1 MMNKAVKRRKSQ
13 IAVFGMNNL
22 LQKRDPDKSLSHPR
36 ERARRRW
43 HPTPSE
49 SGSATIVWSSTDPDA
64 GQSDSVAEVHQESQ
78 FTGVDPDN
86 K

>member
-1 MMNKAVKRRKSQ
+1 MMNKTVKIMKSQ
-13 IAVFGMNNL
+13 IAFFGMDNL
-22 LQKRDPDKSLSHPR
+22 PQKRDPDKSLSRCR
-36 ERARRRW
+36 ERACRRW
-43 HPTPSE
+43 HPTPSG
-49 SGSATIVWSSTDPDA
+49 SGSATGVWSSTHPDA

>member
-1 MMNKAVKRRKSQ
+1 MNKAVKRMNSQ
-13 IAVFGMNNL
+13 TAFFGMDNL
-22 LQKRDPDKSLSHPR
+22 PQKRDPDKSLSRLR
-36 ERARRRW
+36 ERACRRW

-49 SGSATIVWSSTDPDA
+49 SGSATVVWPSTHPDA
-64 GQSDSVAEVHQESQ
+64 GQSDSVAQVHQESQ

>member
-1 MMNKAVKRRKSQ
+1 MMNKTVKSMKSQ
-13 IAVFGMNNL
+13 KAFFAMDNL
-22 LQKRDPDKSLSHPR
+22 PLKRNPEKSLSRRR
-36 ERARRRW
+36 EKARRRW
-43 HPTPSE
+43 HPTPSGF
-49 SGSATIVWSSTDPDA
+49 GSATVVWSLTHPDA